1 MALPQFSARSRCG
14 ASNTPILGQCYTRNE
29 IADTHGGGRIEY
41 LPNVAGRIV
50 CACLRTDPA
59 FNPEAPHVILPGRG
73 PKREHWAEVLGEQE
87 GPIPVYLKRAPSRW
101 EYVGDYEVE
110 RWSRSPEEIEEREAQ
125 TGRPVTS
132 VIYMRPAR

>member
-1 MALPQFSARSRCG
+1 MP
-14 ASNTPILGQCYTRNE
+14 TLGQSYTRNE
-29 IADTHGGGRIEY
+29 IAAMHGGGTMEY
-41 LPNVAGRIV
+41 LPNVSGRIV

-59 FNPEAPHVILPGRG
+59 FNPEAPNVILPGRG
-73 PKREHWAEVLGEQE
+73 RDIEHWAEVLCGQE

-110 RWSRSPEEIEEREAQ
+110 RSSRSPEEIGRREAQ

-132 VIYMRPAR
+132 VIFMRPVK